1 MDLHRALELEQSF
14 SRRMW
19 QVNNMRASMSFQ
31 IANLGF
37 DFKEARNTKLR
48 EVNWHKL
55 RLAKRSRFDMY
66 QNLLWKKINYFTSPT
81 SEIEVDYI
89 FKAPEFMRD

>member
-31 IANLGF
+31 ISNLGF
-37 DFKEARNTKLR
+37 DFKEACNTKLC

-55 RLAKRSRFDMY
+55 QLAKSSRFKMY
-66 QNLLWKKINYFTSPT
+66 QNLLWKKINYSYSVTE
-81 SEIEVDYI
+81 EIIVDHI
-89 FKAPEFMRD
+89 FKPPEFMRD